1 MRNIQNQIKPMSFI
15 RVFILV
21 FFFVSIENKAF
32 SQDTISSETSKTTIS
47 EGSNKTNVFKQIK
60 LEQLRNKKVVSL
72 SIVLIIILFFLFY
85 FVYQNNR
92 LKQKIKRKDTKQK
105 ILLNVINAGIDSQET
120 EQKKIASFLHDNINS
135 LLSSAGLHLNVFTT
149 KTNIQSEEI
158 QKAKAI
164 LAQAHDLL
172 RDISHDLVP
181 TLLVRF
187 GLIYALEDLCERNS
201 NSSIEFEFSSSVAAE
216 TRYSEKFETKLYF
229 IVSELVS
236 NIINHSEAK
245 KAQISLH
252 ENKNQLIIII
262 HDNGKGFDSEKLNE
276 IEGFGLNRIRVR
288 IKKLKGSFSIISRA
302 NENTGTSIKI
312 KVPIS

>member
-1 MRNIQNQIKPMSFI
+1 MSFI

-120 EQKKIASFLHDNINS
+120 EQKK
-135 LLSSAGLHLNVFTT
+135 LLLF
-149 KTNIQSEEI
+149 
-158 QKAKAI
+158 
-164 LAQAHDLL
+164 
-172 RDISHDLVP
+172 
-181 TLLVRF
+181 
-187 GLIYALEDLCERNS
+187 YM
-201 NSSIEFEFSSSVAAE
+201 
-216 TRYSEKFETKLYF
+216 
-229 IVSELVS
+229 
-236 NIINHSEAK
+236 II
-245 KAQISLH
+245 
-252 ENKNQLIIII
+252 
-262 HDNGKGFDSEKLNE
+262 
-276 IEGFGLNRIRVR
+276 
-288 IKKLKGSFSIISRA
+288 
-302 NENTGTSIKI
+302 
-312 KVPIS
+312 

>member
-1 MRNIQNQIKPMSFI
+1 M
-15 RVFILV
+15 
-21 FFFVSIENKAF
+21 
-32 SQDTISSETSKTTIS
+32 
-47 EGSNKTNVFKQIK
+47 
-60 LEQLRNKKVVSL
+60 
-72 SIVLIIILFFLFY
+72 
-85 FVYQNNR
+85 
-92 LKQKIKRKDTKQK
+92 
-105 ILLNVINAGIDSQET
+105 
-120 EQKKIASFLHDNINS
+120 
-135 LLSSAGLHLNVFTT
+135 
-149 KTNIQSEEI
+149 
-158 QKAKAI
+158 
-164 LAQAHDLL
+164 
-172 RDISHDLVP
+172 
-181 TLLVRF
+181 VRF

-201 NSSIEFEFSSSVAAE
+201 NSSIEFAFSSSVAAE

-312 KVPIS
+312 KVLIS

>member
-120 EQKKIASFLHDNINS
+120 EQKK
-135 LLSSAGLHLNVFTT
+135 LLLF
-149 KTNIQSEEI
+149 
-158 QKAKAI
+158 
-164 LAQAHDLL
+164 
-172 RDISHDLVP
+172 
-181 TLLVRF
+181 
-187 GLIYALEDLCERNS
+187 YM
-201 NSSIEFEFSSSVAAE
+201 
-216 TRYSEKFETKLYF
+216 
-229 IVSELVS
+229 
-236 NIINHSEAK
+236 II
-245 KAQISLH
+245 
-252 ENKNQLIIII
+252 
-262 HDNGKGFDSEKLNE
+262 
-276 IEGFGLNRIRVR
+276 
-288 IKKLKGSFSIISRA
+288 
-302 NENTGTSIKI
+302 
-312 KVPIS
+312 